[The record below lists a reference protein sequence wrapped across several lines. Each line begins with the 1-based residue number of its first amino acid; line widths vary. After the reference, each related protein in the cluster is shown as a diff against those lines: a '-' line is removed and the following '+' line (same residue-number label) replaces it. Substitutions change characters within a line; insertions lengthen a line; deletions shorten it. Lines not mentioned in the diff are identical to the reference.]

1 MHCLINILDSPY
13 FQSWLLFC
21 LRCTIK
27 LLTQLADMLIC
38 GLRRDIT
45 IRLERWI
52 KTYQWWIH
60 VLLSAGVTPSRHNLS
75 YEVNLNT
82 AEMSANLS
90 HNQFFFFKKLVK
102 KNKELVKGTEEKGVK
117 INTLKISVAF
127 AVR

>member
-13 FQSWLLFC
+13 FQSRLLFC

-82 AEMSANLS
+82 VEMSANLS
-90 HNQFFFFKKLVK
+90 HNQFFFFLKAGK
-102 KNKELVKGTEEKGVK
+102 KNKELVKWTEEKGVK